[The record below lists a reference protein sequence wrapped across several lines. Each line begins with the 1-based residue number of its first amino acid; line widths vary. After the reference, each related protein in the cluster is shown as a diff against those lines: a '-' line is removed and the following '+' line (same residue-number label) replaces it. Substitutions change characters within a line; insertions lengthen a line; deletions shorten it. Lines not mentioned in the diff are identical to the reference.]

1 MQNNSYKQNSYD
13 QNFSSH
19 VGWDYTSSD
28 SDALKYIFSNSTL
41 DTLSEQITRA
51 LRGLDSR
58 GRDIIVPHDK
68 IANVLSSVYSFGT
81 RTNVGD
87 IYTHETIP
95 SIENR
100 NDVRNI
106 LNQTMNIVVSA
117 IRDEIITT
125 EQNKKLSVWTTVLGD
140 FNDHGLRSY
149 APIKLRERHPQ
160 YMAFNMN
167 Y

>member
-1 MQNNSYKQNSYD
+1 MNPVYKSNSAD
-13 QNFSSH
+13 QNFLSH
-19 VGWDYTSSD
+19 VGWDYTSSNSSVLNYLF
-28 SDALKYIFSNSTL
+28 SDSTL
-41 DTLSEQITRA
+41 NLLSSQITQA
-51 LRGLDSR
+51 LRGVDPQ
-58 GRDIIVPHDK
+58 GRNIIIPHDK

-81 RTNVGD
+81 RTNIGD
-87 IYTHETIP
+87 IYTHDTIP

-106 LNQTMNIVVSA
+106 LNQTINIIVSS
-117 IRDEIITT
+117 IKDEIEVI

-149 APIKLRERHPQ
+149 APIKIRERHPQ

>member
-1 MQNNSYKQNSYD
+1 MQNTYKQNSYD
-13 QNFSSH
+13 QNFISH
-19 VGWDYTSSD
+19 VGWDYTSSN
-28 SDALKYIFSNSTL
+28 SSVLKYLFSTSTL
-41 DTLSEQITRA
+41 DILSQQITRA
-51 LRGLDSR
+51 LRGLDPR
-58 GRDIIVPHDK
+58 GRDIVVPHDK

-81 RTNVGD
+81 RTNIGD

-100 NDVRNI
+100 NDVKNI

-117 IRDEIITT
+117 IKDEIITT

>member
-1 MQNNSYKQNSYD
+1 MQNIYKQNLYD
-13 QNFSSH
+13 QNFLSH

-28 SDALKYIFSNSTL
+28 STVLKYLFSTSTL
-41 DTLSEQITRA
+41 DILSQQITKA

-58 GRDIIVPHDK
+58 GRDIVVPHDK

-81 RTNVGD
+81 RTNIGD
-87 IYTHETIP
+87 IYTHDTIP

-106 LNQTMNIVVSA
+106 LNQTINIVVSA
-117 IRDEIITT
+117 IKDEIITT
-125 EQNKKLSVWTTVLGD
+125 EQNKKLTVWTTVLGD
-140 FNDHGLRSY
+140 FNDHGLRSF

>member
-1 MQNNSYKQNSYD
+1 MNGAIYKSNIAD
-13 QNFSSH
+13 QNFLAH
-19 VGWDYTSSD
+19 VGWDYTAGDSSV
-28 SDALKYIFSNSTL
+28 LNYLFSTSTL
-41 DTLSEQITRA
+41 ELLSAQISNA
-51 LRGLDSR
+51 LRGVDPQ
-58 GRDIIVPHDK
+58 GRRIIVPHDK

-81 RTNVGD
+81 RTNIGD
-87 IYTHETIP
+87 IYTHDTMP

-106 LNQTMNIVVSA
+106 LNQTMNIIVSA
-117 IRDEIITT
+117 IKDEIEIT

-140 FNDHGLRSY
+140 FNDHGLRAY
-149 APIKLRERHPQ
+149 APIKIRERHPQ